1 MYPIKR
7 LFQSLVN
14 LPPSIFLRNILGT
27 WPKYYKEPPSN
38 CSVSDLLFWRFDDVW
53 RTRFDL
59 LNLPSVLY
67 PKGNIT
73 DKVTLIFYDQQGQ
86 KLCQEKITILPFQKK
101 IIQIEDFLSGN
112 PGFGSLAVF
121 HDALEEIQNGPMQTC
136 IAERGFSS
144 YQRVT
149 DNSPLWSYIHGA
161 AYLLA
166 KPPDQ
171 DEVQSTRRSIGKN
184 TFYKP
189 QLSLSDCG
197 KFDLIYINPNDSDL
211 EIKVRA
217 LDQTSLVVEEASGV
231 LPPRGVKIFS
241 MDNQDRTIL
250 RVENESRAYMVRPY
264 ILKYH
269 ETHFD
274 IFHG

>member
-7 LFQSLVN
+7 LFQTLVN
-14 LPPSIFLRNILGT
+14 LPPSIFLRNILGVC
-27 WPKYYKEPPSN
+27 PKHYKEPPSN

-86 KLCQEKITILPFQKK
+86 KLCQEKITIPPFQKK
-101 IIQIEDFLSGN
+101 VIQVEDFLNGN
-112 PGFGSLAVF
+112 TGFGSLAVF
-121 HDALEEIQNGPMQTC
+121 HDALEEIQASPIQTC
-136 IAERGFSS
+136 TAERGFSS

-166 KPPDQ
+166 KPPGQ
-171 DEVQSTRRSIGKN
+171 DEVRSTRRSIRKK

-197 KFDLIYINPNDSDL
+197 QFDLIYINPNDSDL

-217 LDQTSLVVEEASGV
+217 LDSASLVVREESGV

-241 MDNQDRTIL
+241 MDNQERNIL

-264 ILKYH
+264 ILKYY